1 MYGTI
6 TKPSHF
12 EDEYVSL
19 NPIQDIEN
27 DNVENKNVYYNI
39 AGCIVV
45 FITVYGIVFY
55 MLK

>member
-6 TKPSHF
+6 AKPSNF

-19 NPIQDIEN
+19 NPIEDIEN

-39 AGCIVV
+39 AGCIFV
-45 FITVYGIVFY
+45 FVTIYGIVFY
-55 MLK
+55 MSK